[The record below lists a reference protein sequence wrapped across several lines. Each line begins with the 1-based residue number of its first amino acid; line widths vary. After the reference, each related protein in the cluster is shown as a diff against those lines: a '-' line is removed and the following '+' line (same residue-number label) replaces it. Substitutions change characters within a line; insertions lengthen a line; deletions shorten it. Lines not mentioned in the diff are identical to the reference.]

1 MKVFTYKNYIKC
13 IHTLRLNAIFQLAE
27 ENANYNINR
36 NKINNRH
43 DKLIKNILK
52 DEKEMRKFINNFL
65 EPNEKIQSQDLIKY
79 TNSYITKKYK
89 SKEADIVYR
98 LKSKEVFFLVEHQSK
113 IDNNM
118 PYRILNY
125 CIDIIQE
132 WKKSKKINQN

>member
-52 DEKEMRKFINNFL
+52 DEKEMRKRINTTIKETISVKNREWYL
-65 EPNEKIQSQDLIKY
+65 LYLIYIIQS
-79 TNSYITKKYK
+79 
-89 SKEADIVYR
+89 IVFMAR
-98 LKSKEVFFLVEHQSK
+98 HL
-113 IDNNM
+113 
-118 PYRILNY
+118 
-125 CIDIIQE
+125 
-132 WKKSKKINQN
+132 

>member
-52 DEKEMRKFINNFL
+52 DEKEMRKFINDFL

-79 TNSYITKKYK
+79 TNSYITKNGL
-89 SKEADIVYR
+89 APVYLPR
-98 LKSKEVFFLVEHQSK
+98 HKRSFSMSLLSV
-113 IDNNM
+113 
-118 PYRILNY
+118 P
-125 CIDIIQE
+125 
-132 WKKSKKINQN
+132 

>member
-52 DEKEMRKFINNFL
+52 DEKEMRKFINDFL

-89 SKEADIVYR
+89 SNSPINLDE
-98 LKSKEVFFLVEHQSK
+98 FL
-113 IDNNM
+113 IYPCCTDG
-118 PYRILNY
+118 
-125 CIDIIQE
+125 
-132 WKKSKKINQN
+132 

>member
-52 DEKEMRKFINNFL
+52 DEKEMRKFINDFL
-65 EPNEKIQSQDLIKY
+65 ELM
-79 TNSYITKKYK
+79 KKYK
-89 SKEADIVYR
+89 VKT
-98 LKSKEVFFLVEHQSK
+98 L
-113 IDNNM
+113 
-118 PYRILNY
+118 
-125 CIDIIQE
+125 
-132 WKKSKKINQN
+132 

>member
-52 DEKEMRKFINNFL
+52 DEKEMRKRLVIVFN
-65 EPNEKIQSQDLIKY
+65 SQ
-79 TNSYITKKYK
+79 
-89 SKEADIVYR
+89 
-98 LKSKEVFFLVEHQSK
+98 
-113 IDNNM
+113 
-118 PYRILNY
+118 
-125 CIDIIQE
+125 
-132 WKKSKKINQN
+132 KKIGTGAHDLFL